1 MEKFVNVLS
10 KVYGHQVRSWPL
22 GRFVSKKSILGKKC
36 DTSRNKAKLIASSWF
51 FHFHIRIEISKNEVL
66 QVEFFEFS
74 NEKLKFSN
82 HEVMNIQ
89 V

>member
-1 MEKFVNVLS
+1 MFYQKYRVTRLGPGLS
-10 KVYGHQVRSWPL
+10 GDLCQ
-22 GRFVSKKSILGKKC
+22 KKSILGKKC
-36 DTSRNKAKLIASSWF
+36 DTSRTGNRNKAKLIASSWF